1 MQIPI
6 NQLLEKMELELRIA
20 KQSTNEVIIKEK
32 LAIIKALCEVALN
45 ESNQTITTQELEK
58 SIIEKVNHTSQSLL
72 DF

>member
-6 NQLLEKMELELRIA
+6 IQVLEKMELELKIA

-45 ESNQTITTQELEK
+45 ESNPTITTQELEK
-58 SIIEKVNHTSQSLL
+58 SVIENVNHTNHSLL

>member
-6 NQLLEKMELELRIA
+6 IQVLEKMELELRIA
-20 KQSTNEVIIKEK
+20 KQSSNDGLVKEK

-45 ESNQTITTQELEK
+45 EPNHTITTKELEK
-58 SIIEKVNHTSQSLL
+58 PIIENVNHTNHSLL

>member
-6 NQLLEKMELELRIA
+6 IQVLEKMELELKIA
-20 KQSTNEVIIKEK
+20 KQSTNEVITKEK

-45 ESNQTITTQELEK
+45 ESNKQNTTQELEK
-58 SIIEKVNHTSQSLL
+58 SVIENVNQTNHSLL